1 MLALASSQS
10 QDNTSLFEVNAHARA
25 HPTRMWPMCT
35 RVRMSARMPRV
46 AGLHVV
52 REYLENVLPHFD
64 TDCCGTCRASWP
76 FAATRTQE
84 PRPRAF
90 TRIYPGASRI
100 LSP

>member
-1 MLALASSQS
+1 
-10 QDNTSLFEVNAHARA
+10 
-25 HPTRMWPMCT
+25 MCT

-64 TDCCGTCRASWP
+64 TDCCGTCRASGP

-84 PRPRAF
+84 PRAF